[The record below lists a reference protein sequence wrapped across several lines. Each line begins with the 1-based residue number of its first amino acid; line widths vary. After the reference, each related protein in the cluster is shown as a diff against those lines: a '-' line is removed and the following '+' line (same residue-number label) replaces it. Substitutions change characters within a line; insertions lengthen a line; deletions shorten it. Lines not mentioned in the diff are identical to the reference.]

1 MRKEDLSTPIKLTTI
16 LALAVSGCVRSASV
30 SPIETE
36 GTTVPNYDATTDS
49 MRATLNAMETHLAE
63 LKTAQASTQVPTET
77 LEPIATTTQEATA
90 TETPTPTATQEV
102 ISNGVEKFNIFEV
115 EDNVNGWTIKW
126 TDIAQKAIDGGKSF
140 EQWAKAIYPEWPQVQ
155 PEKWPTAPNVP
166 NPLVPEFRV
175 VSMVNDKGET
185 VQTVPDGV
193 EIPDEGERDFC
204 QVVEGESCTN
214 VVAPGH
220 YMLYTGDGEIPGLWK
235 SEEGKGNALLIINVG
250 NTDFRPTGT
259 FLQGWRLTGR
269 YFNGDTLPIAIN
281 ALISHADN
289 NMLNLESALNPNQGL
304 PNAGANCS
312 DRNGCNEVVNKVI
325 IVSGGA
331 PLLIAESEVGK

>member
-1 MRKEDLSTPIKLTTI
+1 MSIDNRLSRRDFLKGA
-16 LALAVSGCVRSASV
+16 LALLGGAA
-30 SPIETE
+30 
-36 GTTVPNYDATTDS
+36 
-49 MRATLNAMETHLAE
+49 LAACE
-63 LKTAQASTQVPTET
+63 RQASIVFPTET
-77 LEPIATTTQEATA
+77 LGKSTETPTGTPTETQTTTPTL
-90 TETPTPTATQEV
+90 TETPTPTLEA
-102 ISNGVEKFNIFEV
+102 ISSGVEKFNVV
-115 EDNVNGWTIKW
+115 ETEQVNGWTIKW

-140 EQWAKAIYPEWPQVQ
+140 EEWAKAIYPEWPQVQ

-166 NPLVPEFRV
+166 NPLVPEY
-175 VSMVNDKGET
+175 KT
-185 VQTVPDGV
+185 ADGV

-214 VVAPGH
+214 VVATGH

-235 SEEGKGNALLIINVG
+235 SEDGKGNALLIINVG
-250 NTDFRPTGT
+250 NADFRPTGK

-289 NMLNLESALNPNQGL
+289 NMLNLKSVLNPNQGL

-312 DRNGCNEVVNKVI
+312 DRNGCEGVVNKVI
-325 IVSGGA
+325 IVSGGV
-331 PLLIAESEVGK
+331 PLLIAESEVSK